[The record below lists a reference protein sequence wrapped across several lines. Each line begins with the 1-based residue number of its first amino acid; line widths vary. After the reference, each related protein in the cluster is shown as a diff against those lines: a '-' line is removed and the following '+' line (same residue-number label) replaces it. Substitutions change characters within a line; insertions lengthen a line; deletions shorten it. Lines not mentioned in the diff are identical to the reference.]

1 MSNEITVVENTTKTL
16 MLEDTVSTRKYPF
29 TRQTLDQIQDL
40 RRKREDRIYDSHG
53 EVVVVPAPIII
64 AEAVDALHRDEFGEQ
79 AE

>member
-1 MSNEITVVENTTKTL
+1 MSNEIAIVENTTKTL

-40 RRKREDRIYDSHG
+40 RRNREERIYDSHG

-64 AEAVDALHRDEFGEQ
+64 ADAVDALHRDVFGEEQ
-79 AE
+79 